1 MDLLASFLLF
11 LGWVVGFLRA
21 LFFYLFYH
29 CVFLCS
35 RSFSF
40 LFGLVDGC
48 NFVSLFVWFKHPSMY
63 LYSHFSFR
71 LGSTYML
78 ILTYCAHE
86 IDSVLQFYE

>member
-1 MDLLASFLLF
+1 MDLLASFLLL

-21 LFFYLFYH
+21 LFFYLFLP
-29 CVFLCS
+29 LCIS
-35 RSFSF
+35 SLAFF
-40 LFGLVDGC
+40 LFLVWAGLWMQLR
-48 NFVSLFVWFKHPSMY
+48 FFVWFKHPSMY